1 MRDLIDTLRVI
12 YWYEGV
18 KGRAGR
24 NTPYAL
30 ERMVEPQAFGYN
42 SHGDPYHRNK
52 WSSYERGERTPR
64 KSLVERAESLFP
76 GTQKAL
82 HHALWK
88 SLDVNACQDDE
99 GIDDII
105 GRLAPDLQV
114 LLDEEGIRSDQHLT
128 HKNPG
133 HRLRKKLQRRA
144 SLDTL
149 ACATALTRRAIRLGD
164 LENAY
169 LIGGTTFNIL
179 LSLGRHF
186 LDRNIS
192 KQLFGLYVDRV
203 LAELCSKGK
212 RYYFERYDFDG
223 SAVMLDALAR
233 NVEGVRGMVLPVAD
247 EMILKGKILRG
258 EYGFDRLSALR
269 PIEGPVAALSDA
281 NEDEIR
287 AFELD
292 VRLQA
297 WGWENVIRGG
307 KDRFPPNELFLSS
320 DGRGNE

>member
-1 MRDLIDTLRVI
+1 MRDSIDTLRVI

-18 KGRAGR
+18 KGRAGC

-30 ERMVEPQAFGYN
+30 ERMVEPDAFRHN
-42 SHGDPYHRNK
+42 SYGDPYHKNK
-52 WSSYERGERTPR
+52 WSSYQRGERTPR
-64 KSLVERAESLFP
+64 KSQVERAETLFP

-88 SLDVNACQDDE
+88 SLDINACQDDE
-99 GIDDII
+99 WVDDII
-105 GRLAPDLQV
+105 GRLVPDLQV
-114 LLDEEGIRSDQHLT
+114 LLDEEGIRSDRHLT

-133 HRLRKKLQRRA
+133 RRLCTKLQRRA

-164 LENAY
+164 MENAY
-169 LIGGTTFNIL
+169 QIGGTAFNIL

-186 LDRNIS
+186 RDRKIS

-203 LAELCSKGK
+203 LAGLCSKGK
-212 RYYFERYDFDG
+212 RYYFERYDFDC

-233 NVEGVRGMVLPVAD
+233 NVEGVRGMVLPEAD
-247 EMILKGKILRG
+247 EMIYKSKILRG
-258 EYGFDRLSALR
+258 DYGFDSHSALR

-281 NEDEIR
+281 SEDEIKD
-287 AFELD
+287 FELD

-297 WGWENVIRGG
+297 WGWENVIRGD
-307 KDRFPPNELFLSS
+307 KDRFPPSELFLSS
-320 DGRGNE
+320 DGGGNE